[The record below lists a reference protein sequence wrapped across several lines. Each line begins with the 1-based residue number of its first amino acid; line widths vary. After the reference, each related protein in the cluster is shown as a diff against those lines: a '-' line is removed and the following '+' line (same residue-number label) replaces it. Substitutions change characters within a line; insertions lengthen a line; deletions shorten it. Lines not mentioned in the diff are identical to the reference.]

1 MTYRELCARL
11 AEAGVP
17 DPETDAQILI
27 EDALGISPAALM
39 LRRSE
44 DFASAR
50 LEETVARREK
60 REPLQYILG
69 KWSFMGFDFEVCPDC
84 LIPRADT
91 ELLCETALKTLP
103 SGGVFADL
111 CTGSGC
117 IALSILKLREDLRAV
132 AVDISPAALAVAQRN
147 AEALGVAD
155 RVSFLLHDVT
165 EPLPGEAIFDLIVT
179 NPPYVPTA
187 DTKTL
192 EPELYH
198 EPMLALDGGDD
209 GLDFYRAIS
218 EKWRN
223 ALAKNGRLYF
233 EVGIGQ
239 ADDVVRIMRNAGF
252 GDIEIVKDTLGINR
266 VVYGTV
272 REDVE

>member
-11 AEAGVP
+11 HEAGVP

-69 KWSFMGFDFEVCPDC
+69 KWSFMGFDFEVSPDC

-91 ELLCETALKTLP
+91 ELLCEAALRALP
-103 SGGVFADL
+103 KGGVFADL

-117 IALSILKLREDLRAV
+117 IALSILKLRADLCAI
-132 AVDISPAALAVAQRN
+132 AVDISPAALAVARKN
-147 AEALGVAD
+147 AEMLGVLD
-155 RVSFLLHDVT
+155 RVTFLLHDVT
-165 EPLPGEAIFDLIVT
+165 EPLPGDAVFDLIVT

-187 DTKTL
+187 DTKAL

-198 EPMLALDGGDD
+198 EPMLALDGGED
-209 GLDFYRAIS
+209 GMDLIRPMLCHLPERVKRGGKILIEFGYQSGAVIA
-218 EKWRN
+218 
-223 ALAKNGRLYF
+223 ALAEGAKADGRITKYAIRRDLSGNDRRLEI
-233 EVGIGQ
+233 EV
-239 ADDVVRIMRNAGF
+239 
-252 GDIEIVKDTLGINR
+252 
-266 VVYGTV
+266 
-272 REDVE
+272 

>member
-1 MTYRELCARL
+1 MTYREICARL

-103 SGGVFADL
+103 RGGVFADL

-117 IALSILKLREDLRAV
+117 SALSIL
-132 AVDISPAALAVAQRN
+132 
-147 AEALGVAD
+147 
-155 RVSFLLHDVT
+155 
-165 EPLPGEAIFDLIVT
+165 
-179 NPPYVPTA
+179 
-187 DTKTL
+187 
-192 EPELYH
+192 
-198 EPMLALDGGDD
+198 
-209 GLDFYRAIS
+209 
-218 EKWRN
+218 
-223 ALAKNGRLYF
+223 
-233 EVGIGQ
+233 
-239 ADDVVRIMRNAGF
+239 
-252 GDIEIVKDTLGINR
+252 
-266 VVYGTV
+266 
-272 REDVE
+272 

>member
-103 SGGVFADL
+103 RGGVFADL

-165 EPLPGEAIFDLIVT
+165 EPLPGEVIFDLIVT

-198 EPMLALDGGDD
+198 EPMLALDGGAD
-209 GLDFYRAIS
+209 GMDIIRPMLKYTPARIRS
-218 EKWRN
+218 G
-223 ALAKNGRLYF
+223 GRMLI
-233 EVGIGQ
+233 E
-239 ADDVVRIMRNAGF
+239 F
-252 GDIEIVKDTLGINR
+252 G
-266 VVYGTV
+266 YQSGTV
-272 REDVE
+272 IAAIAEEAKADGRIARYAIRRDLSGNDRMLETVV

>member
-103 SGGVFADL
+103 RGGVFADL

-165 EPLPGEAIFDLIVT
+165 EPLPGEVIFDLIVT

-187 DTKTL
+187 DTQTL

-198 EPMLALDGGDD
+198 EPMLALDGGAD
-209 GLDFYRAIS
+209 GMDIIRPMLKYTPARIRSGGRMLIEFGYQSGTVIAAIA
-218 EKWRN
+218 EE
-223 ALAKNGRLYF
+223 AKADGRIARYAIRRDLS
-233 EVGIGQ
+233 GN
-239 ADDVVRIMRNAGF
+239 DRML
-252 GDIEIVKDTLGINR
+252 EIV
-266 VVYGTV
+266 V
-272 REDVE
+272 